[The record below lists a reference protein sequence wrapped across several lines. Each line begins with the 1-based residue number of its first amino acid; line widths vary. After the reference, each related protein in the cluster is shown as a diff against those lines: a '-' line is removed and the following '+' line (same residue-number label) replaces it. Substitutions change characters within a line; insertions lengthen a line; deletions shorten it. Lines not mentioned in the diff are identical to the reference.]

1 LEEAPETQRTTSE
14 AWSSEDNQVANND
27 SERRELEALRLSA
40 RAQRA
45 IATLEN
51 HQKSLA
57 QECSERRKRLR
68 KIIVA
73 IQQREQMGTLAL
85 EGLDAIELAPADQE
99 LIHDPMRGL

>member
-1 LEEAPETQRTTSE
+1 M
-14 AWSSEDNQVANND
+14 ANND
-27 SERRELEALRLSA
+27 SERRELEALRLAS

-85 EGLDAIELAPADQE
+85 EFDLIQLAPEDQQ